1 MSIYNQSSLEDS
13 RRQARRLVEDI
24 RHRGEAVQVDL
35 GCGFR
40 KNGNIGIDLTTEG
53 TQADLS
59 CRLGFEPI
67 PLEDEVADAV
77 LCRDFLEHIPKA
89 YYSERVQ
96 ALRYPII
103 DLMNEIWRILK
114 PGGAFTSFT
123 PCYPAVEVHRDPTH
137 LSVWTLESMPYFC
150 GKYPVAKIYGVK
162 TNFILEENRL
172 DGFYL
177 HAILRKPGSAQTAP

>member
-1 MSIYNQSSLEDS
+1 MRGLRDANSID
-13 RRQARRLVEDI
+13 AI
-24 RHRGEAVQVDL
+24 RARGEPVAIDL

-40 KNGNIGIDLTTEG
+40 KNGNLGIDVTSEG
-53 TQADLS
+53 TNADIV

-67 PLEDEVADAV
+67 PLDDEIADTV
-77 LCRDFLEHIPKA
+77 FCRDFLEHIPKA
-89 YYSERVQ
+89 YYSERDQ

-114 PGGAFTSFT
+114 PGGMFTSFT

-150 GKYPVAKIYGVK
+150 GKYPVAKIYGVRSELR
-162 TNFILEENRL
+162 TGGEPVGWILSVRGASQVVTVDKIVNPDRSRIRHE
-172 DGFYL
+172 
-177 HAILRKPGSAQTAP
+177 